1 MMEILMQGKLSDV
14 LLLLIFDGTPIF
26 WRNSRFQDRLTKIKI
41 TLEKGMRQLV
51 ALFLL
56 ILSAS
61 LFPGVHAQQT
71 RQPNFIVI
79 MADDLGYG
87 DLGIYGST
95 LIKTPNLDRMAS
107 EGARLDSFYSSANVC
122 TAARGGLLTGRY
134 PIRLDIVSDVA
145 RPTNDVHLADEEL
158 SLAEALKPLGYQTAL
173 FGKWHLGSKLEWSPL
188 TQGFDDYFG
197 VLHSNDMTP
206 FELYRQDQMI
216 ESPVNQNTLT
226 ERYTQE
232 AIRFIENNQEEPF
245 FLYMPHSFPHVPL
258 YVSNQFSGQSDAG
271 LYGDVVET
279 IDWSVGQVLATL
291 ERLGLEENTMV
302 IFTSDNGPWFEGS
315 PGPYRDRKGSSWEGG
330 QRVPFIAKWSD
341 TIPGGLVS
349 NEPAMNIDLFPTLV
363 KLAGGDLPSD
373 RPIDGKDI
381 LPMLVDGAASPHEA
395 LFLFDK
401 DRIAGVRSGKWKLVV
416 ESQYRAAVPSF
427 DNPNSYYGP
436 NGLLFDLDRDPSET
450 YSYTRE
456 YPEVVAQM
464 REFLTEGQ
472 KKLDSTVLENMWN
485 RPN

>member
-1 MMEILMQGKLSDV
+1 MGRLGKLF
-14 LLLLIFDGTPIF
+14 LLLIG
-26 WRNSRFQDRLTKIKI
+26 
-41 TLEKGMRQLV
+41 
-51 ALFLL
+51 
-56 ILSAS
+56 AS
-61 LFPGVHAQQT
+61 LFAGAQAQQA

-87 DLGIYGST
+87 DLGVYGSK
-95 LIKTPNLDRMAS
+95 LIKTPNLDRMAL

-158 SLAEALKPLGYQTAL
+158 SIAEALKPLGYQTAL
-173 FGKWHLGSKLEWSPL
+173 FGKWHLGSRLEWSPL
-188 TQGFDDYFG
+188 TQGFDEYFG

-206 FELYRQDQMI
+206 LELYRQDQMI
-216 ESPVNQNTLT
+216 ENPVNQNTLT
-226 ERYTQE
+226 QRYTQE
-232 AIRFIENNQEEPF
+232 AVRFIENNQDQPF
-245 FLYMPHSFPHVPL
+245 FLYMPHTFPHVPL
-258 YVSNQFSGQSDAG
+258 YVSNEFSGQSEAG

-291 ERLGLEENTMV
+291 DRLGLAEDTLV

-330 QRVPFIAKWSD
+330 QRVPFIAKWHE

-349 NEPAMNIDLFPTLV
+349 NEPAMNIDIFPTLLN
-363 KLAGGDLPSD
+363 LAGGDLPSD
-373 RPIDGKDI
+373 RAIDGKDI

-395 LFLFDK
+395 LFLFDR
-401 DRIAGVRSGKWKLVV
+401 DRIAGVRSGQWKLVV
-416 ESQYRAAVPSF
+416 ESQYRAAVTSF
-427 DNPNSYYGP
+427 DNPDSYYGP
-436 NGLLFDLDRDPSET
+436 NGLLFDVRRDPSET

-456 YPEVVAQM
+456 YPEVVARM
-464 REFLTEGQ
+464 REHLIEGQ
-472 KKLDSTVLENMWN
+472 NELGSTVLENMWN